1 MLQGPRKEIGVIK
14 DYIELEKILTEKF
27 INQEFTCRDDIL
39 KALKD
44 SRIEITRI
52 SKDYISVKLPGA
64 KKLEDSRGICLVKN
78 LETLKT
84 WSNPEIKLKR
94 EQQNL
99 EVEQIR
105 KQMLEFQ
112 DKVLYLQGSL
122 KQKNQEN
129 LELLNLNKACQNEIK
144 SLQDSKESLT
154 NKYKSEISG
163 LKSRLTE
170 YRSDAK
176 FFEIIL
182 WISVIALVLIS
193 IYIWSQYLQKP

>member
-1 MLQGPRKEIGVIK
+1 ML
-14 DYIELEKILTEKF
+14 
-27 INQEFTCRDDIL
+27 
-39 KALKD
+39 
-44 SRIEITRI
+44 
-52 SKDYISVKLPGA
+52 

-78 LETLKT
+78 LEILKA
-84 WSNPEIKLKR
+84 WSNSEIKLKR

-105 KQMLEFQ
+105 KQMLELQ

-144 SLQDSKESLT
+144 SLQDSKEDLT
-154 NKYKSEISG
+154 NKYKSEING

-170 YRSDAK
+170 CRSDAK
-176 FFEIIL
+176 FFEIIS

-193 IYIWSQYLQKP
+193 IYIWSLYLQKP